1 MKTLEI
7 NTGIGTVVLTY
18 SESFKKW
25 DFFSGNQEAMKHLEQ
40 AAEDMG
46 WVYDPKKRNFITNF
60 IAENAE
66 KFVSKSEEKEPSE
79 LWGNEKHT
87 ELRSMV
93 KNSFSKF
100 NNKIEE
106 FKDKLIIN
114 IEQCSVVLEWL
125 PELKM
130 YQIFINE
137 PDELKINS
145 NYKKIIQEKID
156 NIIRAWNPFQEYE
169 ENGIEINHKYWI
181 DNLS

>member
-66 KFVSKSEEKEPSE
+66 KFVSKSEEKEVSE
-79 LWGNEKHT
+79 LWSNENADL
-87 ELRSMV
+87 EI
-93 KNSFSKF
+93 
-100 NNKIEE
+100 IEE
-106 FKDKLIIN
+106 VDLSTKVNLELAFESRLQAEWNNPIENYGFGCNNIDEVLTHIRFNQLTGYNFDGFK
-114 IEQCSVVLEWL
+114 V
-125 PELKM
+125 
-130 YQIFINE
+130 
-137 PDELKINS
+137 
-145 NYKKIIQEKID
+145 NY
-156 NIIRAWNPFQEYE
+156 PPTP
-169 ENGIEINHKYWI
+169 
-181 DNLS
+181 